1 MTKNIETDQLFEE
14 VKRARS
20 TGVKK
25 TTLFY
30 DLQGRGLGTSWA
42 RLNGAWQRAEDE
54 ERAAQD
60 DEVQLAYEAEV
71 YADWRAQQ

>member
-1 MTKNIETDQLFEE
+1 MIKNIETDQLFEE

-25 TTLFY
+25 TALFY
-30 DLQGRGLGTSWA
+30 DLQDRGLGTSWA

-54 ERAAQD
+54 EREAQD
-60 DEVQLAYEAEV
+60 KGLQLSFEAEA
-71 YADWRAQQ
+71 YADWRSQQ